1 MIRMGALL
9 WNGLESSFFFLFSTT
24 FVQSFGFLDL
34 SLGIFFGNGSERGQ
48 SEKLLHE
55 RIVFFRRNWFG
66 LAWSGQALGYD
77 WKGFLK

>member
-1 MIRMGALL
+1 MIRVGALL
-9 WNGLESSFFFLFSTT
+9 WNGLESSFFLFSTT

-34 SLGIFFGNGSERGQ
+34 SLGIFLGMGANAGKAKNCFMSE
-48 SEKLLHE
+48 LF
-55 RIVFFRRNWFG
+55 FFRRNWFG